1 MVADDAVIAQHAR
14 RFGRDQLVCDPWHYL
29 PILERKPGALRN
41 GTPFR
46 EWDLPQSIQLVRDR
60 ILKQPKGDRA
70 FVELLLMARDAGL
83 ESLEVA
89 CDLVLDGKIVTAS
102 VVMNAMRR
110 LIAPTQPVAMNVPD
124 MLKLEVEPLADCGR
138 YDRLRGVSHVIH

>member
-1 MVADDAVIAQHAR
+1 MAR
-14 RFGRDQLVCDPWHYL
+14 RSASGTCRD
-29 PILERKPGALRN
+29 
-41 GTPFR
+41 
-46 EWDLPQSIQLVRDR
+46 SIQLVRDR

-83 ESLEVA
+83 EALEVA